1 MNAEIVEQLRAI
13 YHVQTMLKHS
23 PGDELATLSPEDA
36 IRAQLGALKMHAN
49 QIDLIRQDIERYFE
63 LEKPEQ

>member
-13 YHVQTMLKHS
+13 YRVQTVLKNSHD
-23 PGDELATLSPEDA
+23 DELEPLSPEDA
-36 IRAQLGALKMHAN
+36 IRAQLGALKMHTS

-63 LEKPEQ
+63 PEKSEQ